1 MKFLCVCEVGL
12 IMKIKAIC
20 SLLVL
25 FAIVSGT
32 ITAVPDAFADHSE
45 VTIENA
51 QGSSVSGCEDTEE
64 GCFLPKAAVVD
75 VGGKVIFSNS
85 DNVAHTSV
93 SGLITDDDAGS
104 VFDSSLLLPGNTYEW
119 SPTEVGEYP
128 YFCIVHPW
136 MVGTI
141 TVQEAGA
148 SDMMEKERDD
158 MMMKDKD
165 GEMMMKDK
173 DMMMMEKDPSAT
185 GMLSDG
191 TEVTVWTSVP
201 TTGEELKVV
210 LTYVDTNH
218 VNYDIMVTQDG
229 VEVLNE
235 QGVHNHEGVA
245 KHMTAALESSDP
257 VDIMV
262 TFQGY
267 GVEEVKTGP
276 VGEQVEFAMIVP
288 EFGTIAMMVLA
299 VAIISVVAVTAK
311 SRVIPRI

>member
-1 MKFLCVCEVGL
+1 
-12 IMKIKAIC
+12 
-20 SLLVL
+20 LLVL

-45 VTIENA
+45 VTVENA
-51 QGSSVSGCEDTEE
+51 AGSSVSGCEDTEE
-64 GCFLPKAAVVD
+64 GCFLPSRAIVD
-75 VGGKVIFSNS
+75 VGGKVIFSNT

-93 SGLITDDDAGS
+93 SGLISDDDAGS
-104 VFDSSLLLPGNTYEW
+104 TFDTSLLLPGNTYEW

-141 TVQEAGA
+141 IVQEAGA
-148 SDMMEKERDD
+148 SDTMEKEHDGMAMDD
-158 MMMKDKD
+158 KDK
-165 GEMMMKDK
+165 MR
-173 DMMMMEKDPSAT
+173 MMEKDPSAT

-201 TTGEELKVV
+201 TAGEELKVV
-210 LTYVDTNH
+210 LTYVDTEH
-218 VNYDIMVTQDG
+218 VNYDIMVTQDR

-262 TFQGY
+262 TFQGH
-267 GVEEVKTGP
+267 GVPRAEKTGP